1 VTLRW
6 TIRVTPHLAT
16 RIAEFPPERKRRV
29 RDTLRHLET
38 SPNHG
43 KTLQRELSGYRSV
56 TVKPLRIIYH
66 LAERTVHL
74 DAIGLR
80 AEVYERFAEA
90 LRLARGAGGA
100 SRPT

>member
-1 VTLRW
+1 
-6 TIRVTPHLAT
+6 
-16 RIAEFPPERKRRV
+16 
-29 RDTLRHLET
+29 
-38 SPNHG
+38 
-43 KTLQRELSGYRSV
+43 
-56 TVKPLRIIYH
+56 LRIIYH